1 MKTVSKLIL
10 ITGLLAAPLAL
21 SAKSL
26 ETAYVESF
34 RGRTDMPVPI
44 KVVSPTGVGS
54 EYTGTSVSLA
64 FIVDETGTP
73 TNITVPEATPAELA
87 RTLTAAV
94 AKWKFE
100 PLVKDGKAA
109 KSKVVLPMLIVDDL
123 TAATK
128 LAAQ

>member
-34 RGRTDMPVPI
+34 RGRTDMPVPT
-44 KVVSPTGVGS
+44 KVVTPEVGS
-54 EYTGTSVSLA
+54 EYTGSSVSLA

-73 TNITVPEATPAELA
+73 RNITVPEATPAELA

-94 AKWKFE
+94 AKWKFD
-100 PLVKDGKAA
+100 PLVKDGKAV
-109 KSKVVLPMLIVDDL
+109 KSKVVLPMLIVDEM
-123 TAATK
+123 TKATK
-128 LAAQ
+128 LASQ

>member
-34 RGRTDMPVPI
+34 RGRTDMPVPT
-44 KVVSPTGVGS
+44 KVVSPTFVS
-54 EYTGTSVSLA
+54 SDYTGTSVTLA
-64 FIVDETGTP
+64 FTVDETGTP
-73 TNITVPEATPAELA
+73 RDITVPEATPADLA
-87 RTLTAAV
+87 KSLTAAL

-100 PLVKDGKAA
+100 PLVKDGKAI
-109 KSKVVLPMLIVDDL
+109 KSKVVLPMLIVDEL
-123 TAATK
+123 NSATK